1 MYRYFLAGYYVEHEA
16 MGYEIEIYKEGGL
29 ERFYPHELD
38 YVVRHEDVE
47 LLNGEFKGC
56 VRVEVYII
64 HDKPK
69 IPDELIPRRIKFRL
83 AENLLQVFYLNLEKI
98 NDMCEM
104 FLGCGKFLGFN
115 WCPEADEP
123 FARTGEVISTT
134 RMFANCDSLMSV
146 DMSRFNT
153 KNVKNMD
160 YMFQNCLSL
169 TKLNISHYGD
179 VKYEWDTSNVTNM
192 TSMFEG
198 CASVEW
204 LPVDVFKMMSVEYT
218 DRMFKSCIS
227 LRNIKFNDHSEL
239 MLDYHFPYRHLKN
252 TNEMFENCKNLES
265 IDISHFDISHITAYH
280 DEKSDEFIS
289 EMRDMFKDCR
299 SLESIHL
306 ENLCTY
312 EREHDSELVF
322 RTFFET
328 LRSGAPNLKYIR
340 IPHFNNRGDLEYNT
354 EEDISGLFENLTEL
368 IEVDLSEW
376 KTKNVTDM
384 SRMFKGCAKLES
396 INIDGWDLSRV
407 IYADSMF
414 EDCNSMSS
422 IMLEDKPF
430 EKIAS
435 ANQMFKNCSN
445 LMELRFNDGCIF
457 ESLAAANEMFYGC
470 ENMNSL
476 EIPNFDVRR
485 IGASFI
491 MSGMEVETD
500 MLDMFA
506 NCRRLETLKL
516 NNFKID
522 NEVSIPSDIPV
533 GTKTEFGDYRF
544 EYFFLCLHAGAP
556 CLKHI
561 EMRDFDNPQLTSM
574 KGMFRHFNN
583 VESIDLS
590 WCSTEN
596 ITDMSEMFYGC
607 SSLGELEL
615 TSFNTSKVKTM
626 AGMFANCNNLYDLN
640 ISSFDTSEVTNM
652 SNMFNGCS
660 KLYIL
665 NLSSFNTRRVTTMEG
680 MFQDTES
687 LKQCY
692 MDGFNYEN
700 VETLSHLFYNSGIEQ
715 IPSSDYRTSYKVVD
729 ISYMFTFCSN
739 LTSVYNVQRLDLNT
753 GHVENMCG
761 MFWGCES
768 LGSIDLHNFNT
779 SNVRNMSYMFKGCK
793 RLLSAPDVSNFNTD
807 NTRTFESM
815 FEGCESIGEL
825 DLSNFRVNRGVIYRN
840 MFKDCKNL
848 ETVDISGLTGRA
860 VDSNAADRMF
870 EGCEKLRYIDMS
882 NFRYDDGNFYDSG
895 KVFVNVGI
903 NTSNNILNVG
913 MLYIKNPGICAK
925 YAEKINSQVSKN
937 VKRINIYVQEA
948 NVDECRSILGDD
960 IYDRVRFIEYGKGV
974 ERVDLP
980 ISIPAGRR
988 LYWDSSAREYYIDYF
1003 EGWPDHEQNTG
1014 IHEKIKIP
1022 AYSITMYLDFNP
1034 YPPYVNGEYDVE
1046 YVKVQIPMKEKIE
1059 EESDK

>member
-1 MYRYFLAGYYVEHEA
+1 MYRYFLAGYYVEHEH
-16 MGYEIEIYKEGGL
+16 MGYEIEIYKEGGW
-29 ERFYPHELD
+29 EIFHPHELD
-38 YVVRHEDVE
+38 YVVQHEDVE
-47 LLNGEFKGC
+47 LLNGEFKAC
-56 VRVEVYII
+56 VRVEVYIL

-146 DMSRFNT
+146 DMSRLNT

-169 TKLNISHYGD
+169 TELIISKHDGD

-218 DRMFKSCIS
+218 DRMFNSCIS
-227 LRNIKFNDHSEL
+227 LRNIRFNDHFDL
-239 MLDYHFPYRHLKN
+239 ILGYHFPYRHLKN

-280 DEKSDEFIS
+280 DEKLNEFIS

-299 SLESIHL
+299 SLESISL
-306 ENLCTY
+306 GNLYTY

-328 LRSGAPNLKYIR
+328 LRSGAPNLKYIQ
-340 IPHFNNRGDLEYNT
+340 IPHFNNRGDLEYNA
-354 EEDISGLFENLTEL
+354 EEDISGLFENLKEL

-384 SRMFKGCAKLES
+384 SRIFKGCVKLER
-396 INIDGWDLSRV
+396 INIDGWDLSNV

-414 EDCNSMSS
+414 EDCNTISS

-485 IGASFI
+485 IGTSL
-491 MSGMEVETD
+491 GDVGVEVETD
-500 MLDMFA
+500 MQDIFKD
-506 NCRRLETLKL
+506 CHRLETIKL

-522 NEVSIPSDIPV
+522 NEVSPPSDIPV
-533 GTKTEFGDYRF
+533 DTKTELGDYRF
-544 EYFFLCLHAGAP
+544 GYFFLCLQVGAFY
-556 CLKHI
+556 LKRI
-561 EMRDFDNPQLTSM
+561 EMRDFNNPQLTSM
-574 KGMFRHFNN
+574 RGMFKFFHN

-607 SSLGELEL
+607 SSLDKLDL
-615 TSFNTSKVKTM
+615 TSFNTSKVTTM
-626 AGMFANCNNLYDLN
+626 AGMFANCNNLYDLD

-652 SNMFNGCS
+652 SNMFKGCG

-665 NLSSFNTRRVTTMEG
+665 NLSSFNTSRVTTMEG

-687 LKQCY
+687 LKRCY

-715 IPSSDYRTSYKVVD
+715 IPSSNYRSSRNVVD
-729 ISYMFTFCSN
+729 ISYMFAFCSN
-739 LTSVYNVQRLDLNT
+739 LTDTTNIRDLNT
-753 GHVENMCG
+753 HNVEHMPG

-768 LGSIDLHNFNT
+768 LWSIDL
-779 SNVRNMSYMFKGCK
+779 
-793 RLLSAPDVSNFNTD
+793 SNFNTGNVRYMNHMFKD
-807 NTRTFESM
+807 CKRLHASHLSSFNTENTKTFESM
-815 FEGCESIGEL
+815 FEGCESIPEL
-825 DLSNFRVNRGVIYRN
+825 DLSNFRVRDGVIYSR

-860 VDSNAADRMF
+860 KDSNCADYMF
-870 EGCEKLRYIDMS
+870 EGCEKLSYIDMS
-882 NFRYDDGNFYDSG
+882 NFRYDDYNFNNSMD
-895 KVFVNVGI
+895 VFMNVGI

-913 MLYIKNPGICAK
+913 MLYIDNAHICSV
-925 YAEKINSQVSKN
+925 YAEKLTKEVHKN
-937 VKRINIYVQEA
+937 VKRINIFVQEA
-948 NVDECRSILGDD
+948 NVDECRSMFRDNKG
-960 IYDRVRFIEYGKGV
+960 RVRFIEYGKGV

-1003 EGWPDHEQNTG
+1003 EGWPGTEQNTG
-1014 IHEKIKIP
+1014 MHEKIKIP

-1059 EESDK
+1059 EGSDK